1 MQITIFEP
9 SEAIPC
15 IEGHGI
21 QVDRMHHHDFEP
33 DMAGSLR
40 HLAQR
45 MRQQPRADTA
55 AMEARIDRQTC
66 QQHCGNRKPSLA
78 DAACRS

>member
-1 MQITIFEP
+1 
-9 SEAIPC
+9 
-15 IEGHGI
+15 
-21 QVDRMHHHDFEP
+21 
-33 DMAGSLR
+33 
-40 HLAQR
+40 